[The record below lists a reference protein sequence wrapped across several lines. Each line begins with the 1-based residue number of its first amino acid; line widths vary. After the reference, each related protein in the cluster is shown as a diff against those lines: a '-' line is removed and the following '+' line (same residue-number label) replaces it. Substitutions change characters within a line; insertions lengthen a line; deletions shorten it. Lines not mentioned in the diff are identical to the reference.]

1 MKRLASA
8 ISLMIVSTLATAADS
23 QARIDESLVL
33 AYNTNATSTV
43 VAQEEA
49 TVTAEES
56 NKVMQRTLNEVSAS
70 LGAELDA
77 RIADLMTAS
86 E

>member
-1 MKRLASA
+1 MKRLASV
-8 ISLMIVSTLATAADS
+8 ITLMIASTLATAADS
-23 QARIDESLVL
+23 QVRVDESLVL
-33 AYNTNATSTV
+33 AYNTTEAKTVSAVEDATIAVEVS
-43 VAQEEA
+43 
-49 TVTAEES
+49 S
-56 NKVMQRTLNEVSAS
+56 KVMDRTLNEVSAS

>member
-1 MKRLASA
+1 MKRLASV
-8 ISLMIVSTLATAADS
+8 ISLMIASTLATAADP
-23 QARIDESLVL
+23 QVRVDESLVL

-56 NKVMQRTLNEVSAS
+56 SKVMQRTLNEVSAS

>member
-8 ISLMIVSTLATAADS
+8 ISLLIASTLATAADP
-23 QARIDESLVL
+23 QVRIDESLVL
-33 AYNTNATSTV
+33 AYNSDAPTTDNAGDAVISRELSDKV
-43 VAQEEA
+43 V
-49 TVTAEES
+49 
-56 NKVMQRTLNEVSAS
+56 RGTLEEVSAS

-77 RIADLMTAS
+77 RIAELMTAKS

>member
-33 AYNTNATSTV
+33 ANNTNAASTV

-56 NKVMQRTLNEVSAS
+56 SKVMQRTLNEVSAS

>member
-56 NKVMQRTLNEVSAS
+56 SKVMQRTLNEVSAS

>member
-1 MKRLASA
+1 MKRLASV
-8 ISLMIVSTLATAADS
+8 ITLMIASTLATAADS
-23 QARIDESLVL
+23 QVRVDESLVL
-33 AYNTNATSTV
+33 AYNTTEAKTV
-43 VAQEEA
+43 SA
-49 TVTAEES
+49 AEES
-56 NKVMQRTLNEVSAS
+56 TIAVEVSSKVMDRTLNEVSAS

>member
-33 AYNTNATSTV
+33 AYNTNATSAV

-56 NKVMQRTLNEVSAS
+56 SKVMQRTLNEVSTS

-77 RIADLMTAS
+77 RIVDLMTAS

>member
-33 AYNTNATSTV
+33 AYNTNATSAV

-56 NKVMQRTLNEVSAS
+56 SKVMHRTLDEVSAS

>member
-8 ISLMIVSTLATAADS
+8 ISLLIASTLATAADS

-33 AYNTNATSTV
+33 AYNTNAAPVT
-43 VAQEEA
+43 AQEEK

-56 NKVMQRTLNEVSAS
+56 DKVMHRTLNEVSAS

-77 RIADLMTAS
+77 RISDLMTAA